1 MTEQMSLFNEPVQQS
16 TATAAVL
23 VRSHLRHV
31 KGGKPT
37 APKEPQKRTETING
51 LPRQDS
57 YHSDYI
63 SEAPSNPEAE
73 KALASVF
80 GLKSLPP
87 HNGTQTSRA
96 AAESLT
102 SEHLQA
108 QEARVLSA
116 LRSVGSAGLIREQ
129 IASMTGLELTDVCR
143 VVNGLAGV
151 TKGAEKANRPKLV
164 EDGPQTRRSSHGRSQ
179 KVVRAL

>member
-1 MTEQMSLFNEPVQQS
+1 MSTQLSLFNEPTQQS
-16 TATAAVL
+16 TATASVL

-37 APKEPQKRTETING
+37 APRSHT
-51 LPRQDS
+51 
-57 YHSDYI
+57 
-63 SEAPSNPEAE
+63 A
-73 KALASVF
+73 
-80 GLKSLPP
+80 P
-87 HNGTQTSRA
+87 HNGQATSHA
-96 AAESLT
+96 AADSL
-102 SEHLQA
+102 SSGHLQA
-108 QEARVLSA
+108 QEARVLAA

-129 IASMTGLELTDVCR
+129 IAAMTGIEITDVCR
-143 VVNGLAGV
+143 VINGLARA